1 MKVITPEELEEKIEK
16 GEKLHIIDV
25 REPEEVA
32 QGMVPGAIHLPM
44 MQIPERMTELNKD
57 KEYIF
62 ICRSGNRSEQVCG
75 FLEGH
80 GYKVVNMIGGMLE
93 WTGELVWNEQNS

>member
-1 MKVITPEELEEKIEK
+1 MKVITPEELEIKIEK

-25 REPEEVA
+25 REPEEIA
-32 QGMVPGAIHLPM
+32 EGMVPGAKHIPM
-44 MQIPERMTELNKD
+44 MQIPERMTELDKD

-62 ICRSGNRSEQVCG
+62 ICRSGNRSGQVCG

-93 WTGELVWNEQNS
+93 WTGELEWNEQNS